1 MSAHLVESHSL
12 GRGFQAAASLP
23 RGPRMALSSRRPLLG
38 LLLPGIWILSAEAAS
53 LPPCEYCVMR
63 SDLWTSDLRAP
74 VLDLGG
80 LALAAEIEA
89 SLEDPSDAD
98 YCELC
103 IVGDQ
108 IADRRLTI
116 EVSPSEG
123 RDVQVLIFWNGVQVD
138 ELNDGAAGEA
148 ERWSGEV
155 RPGSW
160 IARVSRASSDRMRM
174 ISVPLGGCCLRV
186 LIAPLD
192 YTVHFEITGTARRA
206 AGMPPVLV
214 LRSPSPSPEIRYE
227 PLPGTTTQVRVL
239 AVDGREVASR
249 EWLGGREHRLFLSGL
264 PNGIYFVRLAQG
276 RDVIAT
282 KRAVVL
288 R

>member
-1 MSAHLVESHSL
+1 MRRALV
-12 GRGFQAAASLP
+12 RGS
-23 RGPRMALSSRRPLLG
+23 
-38 LLLPGIWILSAEAAS
+38 
-53 LPPCEYCVMR
+53 
-63 SDLWTSDLRAP
+63 
-74 VLDLGG
+74 
-80 LALAAEIEA
+80 
-89 SLEDPSDAD
+89 
-98 YCELC
+98 
-103 IVGDQ
+103 
-108 IADRRLTI
+108 
-116 EVSPSEG
+116 
-123 RDVQVLIFWNGVQVD
+123 
-138 ELNDGAAGEA
+138 
-148 ERWSGEV
+148 
-155 RPGSW
+155 
-160 IARVSRASSDRMRM
+160 RVSEAPGTHPK
-174 ISVPLGGCCLRV
+174 IHLGPLD
-186 LIAPLD
+186 AHAHD
-192 YTVHFEITGTARRA
+192 YTVRFAITGTARRA